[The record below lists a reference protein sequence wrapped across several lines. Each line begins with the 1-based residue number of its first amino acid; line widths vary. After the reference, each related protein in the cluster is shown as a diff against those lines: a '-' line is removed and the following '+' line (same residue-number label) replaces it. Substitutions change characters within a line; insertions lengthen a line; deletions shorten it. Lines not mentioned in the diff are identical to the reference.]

1 MANHDNNKNNK
12 ENRMTWINILVAAS
26 FLSAVFGAA
35 IPAEWQGKVDSFN
48 AFFGEDD
55 SGKLVMDGFPDGVY
69 LVMFIVLALHVNSL
83 IILFLVL
90 LAIDW

>member
-1 MANHDNNKNNK
+1 
-12 ENRMTWINILVAAS
+12 MTWINILVAAS

-69 LVMFIVLALHVNSL
+69 LVMFIVTPCNFVLL
-83 IILFLVL
+83 ILIFLPR